1 MIKLL
6 RVCVPRM
13 ERKEYRELENI
24 LNLRGV
30 NEALY
35 TVLLYIHP
43 WVRVPKTNKS
53 LIAKCLA

>member
-13 ERKEYRELENI
+13 ERKEYGELENI
-24 LNLRGV
+24 LNICGV
-30 NEALY
+30 QESLY
-35 TVLLYIHP
+35 TILLSIHP
-43 WVRVPKTNKS
+43 WIRVPKTNKS